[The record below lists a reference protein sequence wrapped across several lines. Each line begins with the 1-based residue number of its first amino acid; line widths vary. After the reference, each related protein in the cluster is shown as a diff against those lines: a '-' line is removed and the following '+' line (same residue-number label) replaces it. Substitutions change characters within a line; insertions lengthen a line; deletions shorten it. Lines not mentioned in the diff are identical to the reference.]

1 MEDQVLYRK
10 WRPKSLTSILGQ
22 KEVVQIL
29 SNSIITDRLSHSFVF
44 SGPSGTGKTST
55 ARVFAKS
62 INCETAIEKNLSI
75 DDCICNSCNEI
86 NNYSSQ
92 SIIELDAAS
101 SIRQVEDLTE
111 VMLDKINFL
120 PGANNY
126 KVYILD
132 EVHMLSRHSFN
143 ALLKTLEEPP
153 KHLIIILVTTDPEK
167 IPQTIMS
174 RCQIL
179 EFKSIGDQEIV
190 DKLIKIANSE
200 NKLLSSEN
208 AQIIAAHSEGSL
220 RNAENLL
227 ERCIIRLKQENLDK
241 ESIETV
247 LGIVNRE
254 IPTSIIENIL
264 NTNLDTA
271 FKLLNDQF
279 EKHSNFESITNS
291 FRELCRNL
299 LHYKYKLNSD
309 SEIEKLGQ
317 KISVDQIK
325 SISNVVNDMK
335 PSSYTNPKL
344 SLEIMILN
352 IFDKLNTQNSTLVSS
367 ENKIDELDTK
377 KNRENQSIIQ
387 KSEDSKSSVQK
398 PTPTQEENNDDNI
411 LLKNFIEHFSDLDW
425 SWKVKT
431 INNYNI
437 NENTLNLLF
446 THQSQIDYINQEIS
460 NPINL
465 KLFTEA
471 IKKTWNKDLQ
481 FNFTLNL
488 DINFLAN
495 QIQTDN
501 NENTKINNLQK
512 TSSTEI
518 FYKEASKYGSF
529 NKLKE
534 IKNES

>member
-29 SNSIITDRLSHSFVF
+29 SNSIISDRLSHSFVF

-111 VMLDKINFL
+111 VMLEKINFL

-179 EFKSIGDQEIV
+179 EFKSIGDQEII

-200 NKLLSSEN
+200 NKLLSNEN

-227 ERCIIRLKQENLDK
+227 EKCLIRLKQENLDK

-247 LGIVNRE
+247 LGIVNSE
-254 IPTSIIENIL
+254 IPISIIENIL
-264 NTNLDTA
+264 DKNLDTA
-271 FKLLNDQF
+271 FRLLNDQF

-299 LHYKYKLNSD
+299 IHYKYKLNSN
-309 SEIEKLGQ
+309 SETEKLGQ

-325 SISNVVNDMK
+325 TISNVVNEIK
-335 PSSYTNPKL
+335 HSSYTNPKL

-352 IFDKLNTQNSTLVSS
+352 IFDKLNTQNSTIVPA
-367 ENKIDELDTK
+367 ENKMNELDTK
-377 KNRENQSIIQ
+377 KNIKNPSITE
-387 KSEDSKSSVQK
+387 KSEDHKSSVHK
-398 PTPTQEENNDDNI
+398 PTSKQAVNNDDNI
-411 LLKNFIEHFSDLDW
+411 LLKNFIEQFSDLDW

-460 NPINL
+460 NPVNL

-471 IKKTWNKDLQ
+471 VKKTWNKDLQ

-488 DINFLAN
+488 DVNFLAN
-495 QIQTDN
+495 QIQSDN
-501 NENTKINNLQK
+501 NEKTKINNLQK
-512 TSSTEI
+512 TNSTEI

>member
-1 MEDQVLYRK
+1 MEEQVLYRK

-29 SNSIITDRLSHSFVF
+29 SNSIISDRLSHSFVF

-62 INCETAIEKNLSI
+62 INCSTAIEKNLSI
-75 DDCICNSCNEI
+75 DDCTCNSCNDI

-179 EFKSIGDQEIV
+179 EFKSIDDQEIIN
-190 DKLIKIANSE
+190 KLIKIANSE
-200 NKLLSSEN
+200 NKLLTNEN
-208 AQIIAAHSEGSL
+208 AKIIASHSEGSL

-227 ERCIIRLKQENLDK
+227 EKCIIRLKQENLDK

-247 LGIVNRE
+247 LGIVNSE
-254 IPTSIIENIL
+254 VPISIIENIL
-264 NTNLDTA
+264 NKNLDIS

-279 EKHSNFESITNS
+279 EKHSNFGSITNS
-291 FRELCRNL
+291 FREVCRNL
-299 LHYKYKLNSD
+299 LHYKYKLSSD
-309 SEIEKLGQ
+309 SNIERLGQ

-325 SISNVVNDMK
+325 IISNIVNELK
-335 PSSYTNPKL
+335 PSSFTNPKL
-344 SLEIMILN
+344 NLEIMILN
-352 IFDKLNTQNSTLVSS
+352 IFDKIHIENSNFITT
-367 ENKIDELDTK
+367 ENKISESYDK
-377 KNRENQSIIQ
+377 KTITNKSIIQ
-387 KSEDSKSSVQK
+387 KPEESIPPIQKSS
-398 PTPTQEENNDDNI
+398 TETSNDDNI
-411 LLKNFIEHFSDLDW
+411 LLKNFIEQFADLDW
-425 SWKVKT
+425 SWKVKA

-446 THQSQIDYINQEIS
+446 THQSQINYINQEVS

-465 KLFTEA
+465 KRFTEA
-471 IKKTWNKDLQ
+471 IKNTWNKDLQ

-488 DINFLAN
+488 DINLLPN
-495 QIQTDN
+495 QIQNNN
-501 NENTKINNLQK
+501 NENTETNNLIK
-512 TSSTEI
+512 TNSNEI

>member
-29 SNSIITDRLSHSFVF
+29 SNSIISDRLSHSFVF

-111 VMLDKINFL
+111 VMLEKINFL

-179 EFKSIGDQEIV
+179 EFKSIGDQEIM

-200 NKLLSSEN
+200 NKLLSNEN
-208 AQIIAAHSEGSL
+208 AQIIATHSEGSL

-227 ERCIIRLKQENLDK
+227 EKCLIRLKQENLDK

-247 LGIVNRE
+247 LGIVNSE
-254 IPTSIIENIL
+254 IPISIIENIL
-264 NTNLDTA
+264 DKNLDTA
-271 FKLLNDQF
+271 FRLLNDQF

-299 LHYKYKLNSD
+299 IHYKYKLNSNF
-309 SEIEKLGQ
+309 ETEKLGQ

-325 SISNVVNDMK
+325 NISNVVNEIK
-335 PSSYTNPKL
+335 HSSYTNPKL

-352 IFDKLNTQNSTLVSS
+352 IFDKLNTQNSTIVSA
-367 ENKIDELDTK
+367 ENKINELDTK
-377 KNRENQSIIQ
+377 KIIENVSITEKTENDKSPIL
-387 KSEDSKSSVQK
+387 KSES
-398 PTPTQEENNDDNI
+398 TQAVNNDDNI
-411 LLKNFIEHFSDLDW
+411 LLKNFIEQFSDLDW

-460 NPINL
+460 NPVNL

-471 IKKTWNKDLQ
+471 VKKTWNKDLQ

-488 DINFLAN
+488 DVNFLAN
-495 QIQTDN
+495 QIQNDN
-501 NENTKINNLQK
+501 NENIKTNNLQK
-512 TSSTEI
+512 TNSREI

>member
-317 KISVDQIK
+317 RISVDQIK

-367 ENKIDELDTK
+367 ENKIDELDTE

>member
-29 SNSIITDRLSHSFVF
+29 SNSIISDRLSHSFVF

-111 VMLDKINFL
+111 VMLEKINFL

-179 EFKSIGDQEIV
+179 EFKSIGDQEIM

-200 NKLLSSEN
+200 NKLLSNEN
-208 AQIIAAHSEGSL
+208 AQIIATHSEGSL

-227 ERCIIRLKQENLDK
+227 EKCLIRLKQENLDK

-247 LGIVNRE
+247 LGIVNSE
-254 IPTSIIENIL
+254 IPISIIENIL
-264 NTNLDTA
+264 DKNLDTA
-271 FKLLNDQF
+271 FRLLNEQF

-299 LHYKYKLNSD
+299 IHYKYKLNNNSD
-309 SEIEKLGQ
+309 TEKLGK

-325 SISNVVNDMK
+325 NISNVVNEIK
-335 PSSYTNPKL
+335 HSSYTNPKL

-352 IFDKLNTQNSTLVSS
+352 IFDKLNTQNSTIVSA
-367 ENKIDELDTK
+367 ENKINELDTK
-377 KNRENQSIIQ
+377 KIIENVSITEKTENDKSPVL
-387 KSEDSKSSVQK
+387 KSES
-398 PTPTQEENNDDNI
+398 TQAVNNDDNI
-411 LLKNFIEHFSDLDW
+411 LLKNFIEQFSDLDW

-460 NPINL
+460 NPVNL

-471 IKKTWNKDLQ
+471 VKKTWNKDLQ

-488 DINFLAN
+488 DVNFLAN
-495 QIQTDN
+495 QIQNDN
-501 NENTKINNLQK
+501 NENIKTNNLQK
-512 TSSTEI
+512 TNSREI

>member
-29 SNSIITDRLSHSFVF
+29 SNSIISDRLSHSFVF

-111 VMLDKINFL
+111 VMLEKINFL

-179 EFKSIGDQEIV
+179 EFKSIGDQEIM

-200 NKLLSSEN
+200 NKLLSNEN
-208 AQIIAAHSEGSL
+208 AQIIATHSEGSL

-227 ERCIIRLKQENLDK
+227 EKCLIRLKQENLDK

-247 LGIVNRE
+247 LGIVNSE
-254 IPTSIIENIL
+254 IPISIIENIL
-264 NTNLDTA
+264 DKNLDTA
-271 FKLLNDQF
+271 FRLLNEQF

-299 LHYKYKLNSD
+299 IHYKYKLNNNSD
-309 SEIEKLGQ
+309 TEKLGK

-325 SISNVVNDMK
+325 NISNVVNEIK
-335 PSSYTNPKL
+335 HSSYTNPKL

-352 IFDKLNTQNSTLVSS
+352 IFDKLNTQNSTIVSA
-367 ENKIDELDTK
+367 ENKINELDTK
-377 KNRENQSIIQ
+377 KIIENVSITEKTENDKSPIL
-387 KSEDSKSSVQK
+387 KSES
-398 PTPTQEENNDDNI
+398 TQAVNNDDNI
-411 LLKNFIEHFSDLDW
+411 LLKNFIEQFSDLDW

-460 NPINL
+460 NPVNL

-471 IKKTWNKDLQ
+471 VKKTWNKDLQ

-488 DINFLAN
+488 DVNFLAN
-495 QIQTDN
+495 QIQNDN
-501 NENTKINNLQK
+501 NENIKTNNLQK
-512 TSSTEI
+512 TNSREI

>member
-317 KISVDQIK
+317 RISVDQIK

-377 KNRENQSIIQ
+377 KNRENPSIIQ

>member
-29 SNSIITDRLSHSFVF
+29 SNSIISDRLSHSFVF

-75 DDCICNSCNEI
+75 DDCTCNSCNEI

-111 VMLDKINFL
+111 VMLEKINFL

-179 EFKSIGDQEIV
+179 EFKSIDDQEII

-200 NKLLSSEN
+200 NKLLSNEN

-227 ERCIIRLKQENLDK
+227 EKCLIRLKQENLDK

-247 LGIVNRE
+247 LGIVNSE
-254 IPTSIIENIL
+254 IPISIIENIL
-264 NTNLDTA
+264 NKNLDTA

-299 LHYKYKLNSD
+299 IHYKYKLNSN
-309 SEIEKLGQ
+309 SE
-317 KISVDQIK
+317 
-325 SISNVVNDMK
+325 
-335 PSSYTNPKL
+335 T
-344 SLEIMILN
+344 
-352 IFDKLNTQNSTLVSS
+352 
-367 ENKIDELDTK
+367 
-377 KNRENQSIIQ
+377 
-387 KSEDSKSSVQK
+387 
-398 PTPTQEENNDDNI
+398 
-411 LLKNFIEHFSDLDW
+411 
-425 SWKVKT
+425 
-431 INNYNI
+431 
-437 NENTLNLLF
+437 
-446 THQSQIDYINQEIS
+446 
-460 NPINL
+460 
-465 KLFTEA
+465 
-471 IKKTWNKDLQ
+471 
-481 FNFTLNL
+481 
-488 DINFLAN
+488 
-495 QIQTDN
+495 
-501 NENTKINNLQK
+501 
-512 TSSTEI
+512 
-518 FYKEASKYGSF
+518 
-529 NKLKE
+529 
-534 IKNES
+534 